1 MAWYV
6 VDLRCECGE
15 THWVSNGFQ
24 LTPGPTEAGTVAEL
38 YPSGNLPAALASL
51 LRDLVWCD
59 QTGEYV
65 ELADPAR
72 VVLTPY
78 VAEASR

>member
-1 MAWYV
+1 MAWYA
-6 VDLRCECGE
+6 VDLRCECGQ
-15 THWVSNGFQ
+15 THGVINRFQ
-24 LTPGPTEAGTVAEL
+24 LTPGTTEAGTVAEL
-38 YPSGNLPAALASL
+38 YPAGNLPAALVSL
-51 LRDLVWCD
+51 LHDLVWCD
-59 QTGEYV
+59 QAGEYV